1 MGQWNTLHIIDE
13 RKLTE
18 QIIPIIKTDEDFIGK
33 YVEICKSRIFREPTQ
48 IKTSTLTKEIIK
60 ISNQLS
66 EDFKSH
72 SELIGEI
79 NSEEVRKK
87 YYSLEI
93 ENFRLIFH
101 RIVFSECAL
110 AFPYFKLGYRLI
122 TSYLNYNIQNGIAEK
137 IVDSIKYHN
146 KQGSIFPGEFGIRNW
161 IDRTQVKTLNENAN
175 QILPNLHSNEYRNH
189 NKYAEIY
196 TKEIKEFVK
205 LAANKN
211 FGLVSCL
218 DSELKELKTIKPIG
232 KDITWEKYNLK
243 ENLIYK

>member
-1 MGQWNTLHIIDE
+1 MGQWNTLHIINE

-18 QIIPIIKTDEDFIGK
+18 EIIPLIKTDENFVGK

-48 IKTSTLTKEIIK
+48 IKTSALTKEIIK
-60 ISNQLS
+60 ITNQLS

-72 SELIGEI
+72 PELKGEI

-93 ENFRLIFH
+93 ENFRIIFH

-110 AFPYFKLGYRLI
+110 AFPYFKLGYRLVI
-122 TSYLNYNIQNGIAEK
+122 NYLKYNKQNCISEQ
-137 IVDSIKYHN
+137 ILDSIQYHN

-161 IDRTQVKTLNENAN
+161 IDSIQIKKLNENID
-175 QILPNLHSNEYRNH
+175 QILPNLHSNEYRSH
-189 NKYAEIY
+189 NKYAENY
-196 TKEIKEFVK
+196 SKEIKEFIK
-205 LAANKN
+205 LAANNN

-218 DSELKELKTIKPIG
+218 DSELNELKNIKPIG
-232 KDITWEKYNLK
+232 KDINWKKYNLN